1 VTTASDV
8 IDQQVA
14 AGNRRDMQGFV
25 ACDAPDAKA
34 SVISPSRDARGH
46 ALWVSRWQP
55 AEPET
60 SW

>member
-1 VTTASDV
+1 VTTPSDV
-8 IDQQVA
+8 IDRQVA
-14 AGNRRDMQGFV
+14 ADNRRDIQGFV

-34 SVISPSRDARGH
+34 SVISQSIDARGH
-46 ALWVSRWQP
+46 ALWVSRRQP